1 MQTTESKRGMARV
14 AAVRRRRKI
23 RRIMN
28 NYGNYILAA
37 AVAVVVI
44 VGVSILAAVF
54 SAAGQMAA
62 EAESTETAKPEE
74 IRVIIIEPDKA
85 AGEEVSIDDTY
96 PFNIMSRDWGG
107 EDLVGFKSYQ
117 IPQEFEEDGGCFPDV
132 MQKYTYII
140 CQQAG
145 VEFSKA
151 LAVIEVESGYTW
163 DAAGDTAD
171 IGYMQIVPKWHEDRM
186 ERLNCQN
193 LLDPFQNV
201 RVGIDY
207 LAELLEKYNGSYEKA
222 LTAYQ
227 YGANGAYKY
236 WFSAGVDAS
245 PYAKE
250 VLAVADRIETEME
263 VGSSGNK

>member
-14 AAVRRRRKI
+14 AAVRHRRKI
-23 RRIMN
+23 RYIMN

-44 VGVSILAAVF
+44 VCVSILAAVF
-54 SAAGQMAA
+54 SADGQTAAA
-62 EAESTETAKPEE
+62 EQTATAEPEE
-74 IRVIIIEPDKA
+74 IRVIIIEQDKPEA
-85 AGEEVSIDDTY
+85 EASIDDTY
-96 PFNIMSRDWGG
+96 PFNIMSKDWGA
-107 EDLVGFKSYQ
+107 EDLVGFKPYQ
-117 IPQEFEEDGGCFPDV
+117 IPQEYEADGGCFPDV

-145 VEFSKA
+145 VDYSKTLA
-151 LAVIEVESGYTW
+151 LIEIESGYHW
-163 DAAGDTAD
+163 DAVGDTAD
-171 IGYMQIVPKWHEDRM
+171 IGYMQIVPKWHKDRM
-186 ERLNCQN
+186 ERLNSQN
-193 LLDPFQNV
+193 MLDPFQNV
-201 RVGIDY
+201 RVGVDF

-227 YGANGAYKY
+227 YGASGAYKY

-250 VLAVADRIETEME
+250 ILKKAERIQAEME
-263 VGSSGNK
+263 GKSNAE

>member
-1 MQTTESKRGMARV
+1 MARV

-44 VGVSILAAVF
+44 VCVSILAAVF
-54 SAAGQMAA
+54 SAKGSTAEAGSTEAA
-62 EAESTETAKPEE
+62 EPEE
-74 IRVIIIEPDKA
+74 IRVIVIEADKP
-85 AGEEVSIDDTY
+85 AGETTAASIDDTY
-96 PFNIMSRDWGG
+96 PFNIMSRDWDG

-117 IPQEFEEDGGCFPDV
+117 IPQEYEADGGCFPDV

-145 VEFSKA
+145 VDYSKTLA
-151 LAVIEVESGYTW
+151 LIEIESGYHW
-163 DAAGDTAD
+163 DAVGDTAD
-171 IGYMQIVPKWHEDRM
+171 IGYMQIVPKWHKDRM
-186 ERLNCQN
+186 ERLNSQN
-193 LLDPFQNV
+193 MLDPFQNV
-201 RVGIDY
+201 RVGVDF

-227 YGANGAYKY
+227 YGTSGAYKC

-250 VLAVADRIETEME
+250 VLQTAKRIEEEME
-263 VGSSGNK
+263 VQGVVNE